1 MTDEE
6 EGAFIEPEEYIS
18 SGEGSK
24 LLGWVICNLQG
35 HQDEIRAFQ
44 LRGVLTGRC
53 LKNWA
58 MALYFLKKVL
68 TPIMTRICC
77 MMCFLQLLAEGT
89 IGIDEC
95 VQSLSASLPQA
106 HASTTD
112 PSKIL
117 LQTVDDL
124 LQAAKGKFLIE
135 VIC

>member
-1 MTDEE
+1 MHLLSRKNI
-6 EGAFIEPEEYIS
+6 FHPERVQSCLGGLYIS
-18 SGEGSK
+18 SG
-24 LLGWVICNLQG
+24 CNLQG
-35 HQDEIRAFQ
+35 HQDEIRAFSNQ

-77 MMCFLQLLAEGT
+77 MMCFLQLRI